1 MKEIKGTEGSGP
13 TLKKHTNL
21 CHINNGSFPEQVSR
35 FTEWKEDGTCGSQ
48 VRKETGQES
57 IRNETVKIIQ
67 LYDNKSLLLMNIF
80 FSIF

>member
-21 CHINNGSFPEQVSR
+21 CHIK
-35 FTEWKEDGTCGSQ
+35 WKEDGTCGSQ
-48 VRKETGQES
+48 VRKETGQGS